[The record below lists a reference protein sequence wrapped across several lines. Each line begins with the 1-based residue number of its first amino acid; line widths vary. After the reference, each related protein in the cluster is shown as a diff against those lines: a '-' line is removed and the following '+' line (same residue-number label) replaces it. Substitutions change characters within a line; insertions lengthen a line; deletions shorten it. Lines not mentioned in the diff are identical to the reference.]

1 MSFNFTFNVIVGIF
15 IGISIILLILALIFM
30 PIREDKELNSFC
42 EENNYSRGDRAR
54 TIWEKSYC
62 IQEEKMTII
71 KDEVEKC
78 GDNLLEYC
86 FVKGGT
92 RE

>member
-1 MSFNFTFNVIVGIF
+1 MRNNYSLLIF
-15 IGISIILLILALIFM
+15 SIILILLFGLFILALIFM
-30 PIREDKELNSFC
+30 PIREDKVLNSFC